1 MHPVISRAVLQY
13 IQWVPVQLTG
23 EDSLSVGVCQSAGDF
38 KVFSRSSTCEPW
50 SDRAALLPCV
60 LGEIGMWRKI
70 GGGGVGGRRRES
82 EWEGKGGDRR
92 EEGSGRVGAEI

>member
-70 GGGGVGGRRRES
+70 GGG
-82 EWEGKGGDRR
+82 EWEGGGGKANGRGK
-92 EEGSGRVGAEI
+92 EGTGERKAVGG